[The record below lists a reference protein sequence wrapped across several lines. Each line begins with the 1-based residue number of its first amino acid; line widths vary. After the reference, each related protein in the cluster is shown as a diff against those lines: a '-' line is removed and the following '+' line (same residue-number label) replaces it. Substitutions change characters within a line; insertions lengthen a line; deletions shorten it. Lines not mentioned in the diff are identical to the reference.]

1 MRTDWP
7 LKNGLC
13 TIAMRTKMARNSGR
27 SDIAWGRMGPS
38 VGRSDPQWGRML
50 STWDVK
56 YSFNNIYAISSSSH
70 SLVVWVLHTLR
81 CPLAHS
87 KYSGIFFISGVTHP
101 ERTKNGICAPPQF
114 MSALSSSWMCCPLCI
129 FKINLTSA
137 LRNPSDYLAIPETR
151 VNSTSAT
158 GQAAITTENVK
169 QP

>member
-1 MRTDWP
+1 MRCNSDEDPGITLLRYDRNADGLTSKKWSI

-27 SDIAWGRMGPS
+27 SDIAWGLMGPS

-50 STWDVK
+50 SAWAVK

-87 KYSGIFFISGVTHP
+87 KYSGIFFISGVTLTP
-101 ERTKNGICAPPQF
+101 KEPKTAFAPLLGS
-114 MSALSSSWMCCPLCI
+114 SALSSSRM
-129 FKINLTSA
+129 
-137 LRNPSDYLAIPETR
+137 
-151 VNSTSAT
+151 
-158 GQAAITTENVK
+158 
-169 QP
+169 